1 MNKQILHINQYIRIN
16 EALEDNLFFK
26 LDTWFSKDEDMKLK
40 FINIVTQCRKSKPN
54 KDTIG
59 FMLQTIGFDVEKF
72 VDFIIDNINK
82 ETVIDDYLY
91 IMQKTIDCI
100 IANKNNIYN
109 TEEQ

>member
-1 MNKQILHINQYIRIN
+1 MKSLTNYIRIN

-26 LDTWFSKDEDMKLK
+26 LDTWFSHDEDLKNK

-54 KDTIG
+54 KETIG
-59 FMLQTIGFDVEKF
+59 FMLQNIGFDVEKF
-72 VDFIIDNINK
+72 VDFILDNVNKTEIIN
-82 ETVIDDYLY
+82 DYLY

-109 TEEQ
+109 TEIS

>member
-1 MNKQILHINQYIRIN
+1 MKSLTNYIRIN

-26 LDTWFSKDEDMKLK
+26 LDTWFSHDEDLKNK

-54 KDTIG
+54 KETIG
-59 FMLQTIGFDVEKF
+59 FMLQNIGFDVEKF
-72 VDFIIDNINK
+72 VDFILDNVNK
-82 ETVIDDYLY
+82 TEIIDDYLY

-109 TEEQ
+109 TEIS

>member
-1 MNKQILHINQYIRIN
+1 MKSITNYIRIN

-26 LDTWFSKDEDMKLK
+26 LDTWFSHDEDLKNK

-54 KDTIG
+54 KETIG
-59 FMLQTIGFDVEKF
+59 FMLQNIGFDVEKF
-72 VDFIIDNINK
+72 IDFILDNVNK
-82 ETVIDDYLY
+82 TEIIDDYLY

-109 TEEQ
+109 TEIS

>member
-1 MNKQILHINQYIRIN
+1 MKSIINYIRIN

-26 LDTWFSKDEDMKLK
+26 LDTWFSHDEDLKNK

-54 KDTIG
+54 KETIG
-59 FMLQTIGFDVEKF
+59 FMLQNIGFDVEKF
-72 VDFIIDNINK
+72 VDFILDNVNK
-82 ETVIDDYLY
+82 TEIIDDYLY

-109 TEEQ
+109 TEIL

>member
-1 MNKQILHINQYIRIN
+1 MKSITNYIRIN

-26 LDTWFSKDEDMKLK
+26 LDTWFSGDEDLKNK

-54 KDTIG
+54 KETIG
-59 FMLQTIGFDVEKF
+59 FMLQNIGFDVEKF
-72 VDFIIDNINK
+72 VDFILDNVNK
-82 ETVIDDYLY
+82 TEIIDDYLY

-109 TEEQ
+109 TEIS